1 KLPVAMEAVAAYGDT
16 TGEVVEGLA
25 PPAGARQDV
34 GGLELGL
41 ASTALGGYDENF
53 DQLVDY
59 PWGCLEQQ
67 ASRLVPFVAL
77 RDLAGTFG
85 VPWKEAQAAWI
96 APEAL
101 AANGSTDPDEVV
113 RRTVAAIER
122 LQNPDGGYRYWP
134 SSPCSSHHASAWA

>member
-1 KLPVAMEAVAAYGDT
+1 EAEGLAIDGPATRTVSVVEGRPVEVRFPFVARTPGTAVLRFHVAGGGERDGVEQKIPVKLPVAMEAVAAYGDT

-67 ASRLVPFVAL
+67 ASRL
-77 RDLAGTFG
+77 
-85 VPWKEAQAAWI
+85 
-96 APEAL
+96 
-101 AANGSTDPDEVV
+101 
-113 RRTVAAIER
+113 
-122 LQNPDGGYRYWP
+122 
-134 SSPCSSHHASAWA
+134 